1 MNNSKLPNAL
11 GESIIMGALMM
22 LTSVSIITIMNF
34 F

>member
-1 MNNSKLPNAL
+1 MNTSKSPNRL

-22 LTSVSIITIMNF
+22 LTSAGVITIMNF

>member
-1 MNNSKLPNAL
+1 MNNSKSRNPL

>member
-1 MNNSKLPNAL
+1 MNNSKSLNPL